1 MKLIVAAFT
10 AWLLWFLSGVFLEK
24 FWAKGLQVSLSFL
37 QQAVVEGESACLKE
51 TITNNKLLPLPFL
64 HVKFQMG
71 RELLFLDSKNSNITD
86 QNYRSDLFSCMP
98 WQEIRRT
105 LRFTCKKRGYYSI
118 RQADLVSYDLFL
130 FRHFVRSCPVDTA
143 MYVYPGPVDLL
154 RLNLPLKE
162 LLGQIVTKRALIR
175 DPFEVQSIR
184 PYQSFDSYKEINW
197 KATARTGSLKVNVYA
212 PAASWQVTF
221 LLDVVSDTI
230 WKDYPLIEEAVR
242 LCGSMAKQ
250 LLEKGIPVSI
260 CTNGIDCLS
269 NEPGFLKSG
278 AGPEH
283 LRSVMELLARIQIH
297 KAAPDPDWFLHC
309 QKVHSVDA
317 SIYVLISPQCQDPV
331 AEAYNLFCS
340 NSPDSQW
347 ILPKRANDCVQI
359 SCLSSNIHLFFWEVP
374 YDYS

>member
-37 QQAVVEGESACLKE
+37 QRAVVEGEQASLKE
-51 TITNNKLLPLPFL
+51 TITNNKFLPLPLL

-71 RELLFLDSKNSNITD
+71 RELMFLDSKNSNITD

-105 LRFTCKKRGYYSI
+105 LTFFCQKRGYYPI
-118 RQADLVSYDLFL
+118 RHADLVSYDLFL
-130 FRHFVRSCPVDTA
+130 FRHFVRSFPIDTA

-162 LLGQIVTKRALIR
+162 LLGQIVTRRALLR

-184 PYQSFDSYKEINW
+184 PYQSFDSYREINW

-212 PAASWQVTF
+212 PSSSWQVAF
-221 LLDVVSDTI
+221 LLDVVSDSI
-230 WKDYPLIEEAVR
+230 WKDYPLTEEAIR
-242 LCGSMAKQ
+242 LCGTMAEQ
-250 LLEKGIPVSI
+250 LLGKGIPVSL

-269 NEPGFLKSG
+269 QEPGFLKSG
-278 AGPEH
+278 AGPDH

-297 KAAPDPDWFLHC
+297 KAAPGSDWFLHC
-309 QKVHSVDA
+309 QRVLSGDT
-317 SIYVLISPQCQDPV
+317 SIYVLISPRYQDPV
-331 AEAYNLFCS
+331 AEAYNQFCS
-340 NSPDSQW
+340 NSPGSQW
-347 ILPKRANDCVQI
+347 ILPKRPGDSVQI
-359 SCLSSNIHLFFWEVP
+359 SNLSPNIHLFFWEVP